1 MDTHEETTLMM
12 LGPELTEML
21 LNNLDSATLARVSA
35 TCRTIYQCA
44 DAVVQ
49 HRERMREQLEDDS
62 NPNREEV
69 LERLCE
75 LPPVVLADYAD
86 TVVHIMLNSDDVQVR
101 LKALKTLSKLD
112 RVVLAQHEE
121 EIKRMLTRDN
131 EIGFGLTWENEF
143 HGIQS
148 TAMRALYKIDPAIVV
163 DIMIR
168 NDGMQ
173 AVALHTLSV
182 ATLRNLE
189 APVRERLRRD
199 IRCKLENENYFVRI
213 MAQKILAKIG
223 LPLLPALMRYMREQQ
238 QQ

>member
-1 MDTHEETTLMM
+1 
-12 LGPELTEML
+12 
-21 LNNLDSATLARVSA
+21 
-35 TCRTIYQCA
+35 
-44 DAVVQ
+44 
-49 HRERMREQLEDDS
+49 
-62 NPNREEV
+62 
-69 LERLCE
+69 
-75 LPPVVLADYAD
+75 
-86 TVVHIMLNSDDVQVR
+86 
-101 LKALKTLSKLD
+101 
-112 RVVLAQHEE
+112 
-121 EIKRMLTRDN
+121 
-131 EIGFGLTWENEF
+131 
-143 HGIQS
+143 
-148 TAMRALYKIDPAIVV
+148 MRALYKIDPAIVV

-182 ATLRNLE
+182 ATLRTLE